1 MLFGIYFRVSWTDP
15 RLIWPFEGNL
25 TLDGRESLILDPA
38 ITSVLWI
45 PDVYI
50 EYSRT
55 VDRISLLQEVHSVS
69 MNKDKQITISTM

>member
-1 MLFGIYFRVSWTDP
+1 M
-15 RLIWPFEGNL
+15 
-25 TLDGRESLILDPA
+25 DGRESLILDPG
-38 ITSVLWI
+38 ITDVLWV

-55 VDRISLLQEVHSVS
+55 VSRISLLQEVHSVS